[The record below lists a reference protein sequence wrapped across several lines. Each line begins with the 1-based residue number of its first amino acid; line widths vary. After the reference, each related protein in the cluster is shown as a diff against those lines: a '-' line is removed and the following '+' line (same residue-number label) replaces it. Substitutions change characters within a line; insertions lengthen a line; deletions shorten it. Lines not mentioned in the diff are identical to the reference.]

1 MNIDLSFFQSLI
13 AFLIIL
19 TPIVFI
25 HELGHFLFA
34 RLFGVRVEIF
44 SVGFGPILLSYN
56 DSKGTKWQVA
66 AIPIGGFVKMYGEL
80 NVSPEVAMET
90 SKEGSFQFAYPW
102 QRLLIVFAG
111 PLFNFLLTII
121 LIAGIYIFFGKVE
134 ISNQVNDVVVGSP
147 AQQAGIISNDKII
160 SINNIKVKNFEEIR
174 QIIFESPNKELEFE
188 INRNDNIIIV

>member
-44 SVGFGPILLSYN
+44 SVGFGPILFSYN
-56 DSKGTKWQVA
+56 DKKGTKWQVA

-80 NVSPEVAMET
+80 NVSPEVAMENN
-90 SKEGSFQFAYPW
+90 KKGSFQFAYPW

-111 PLFNFLLTII
+111 PFFNFLLTII

-134 ISNQVNDVVVGSP
+134 ISH
-147 AQQAGIISNDKII
+147 
-160 SINNIKVKNFEEIR
+160 ER
-174 QIIFESPNKELEFE
+174 T
-188 INRNDNIIIV
+188 

>member
-44 SVGFGPILLSYN
+44 SVGFGPILFSYN
-56 DSKGTKWQVA
+56 DKKGTKWQVA

-80 NVSPEVAMET
+80 NVSPEVAKET
-90 SKEGSFQFAYPW
+90 NKKGSFQFAHPW

-111 PLFNFLLTII
+111 PLFNFLLTISF
-121 LIAGIYIFFGKVE
+121 LKFFVLHAKHPV
-134 ISNQVNDVVVGSP
+134 
-147 AQQAGIISNDKII
+147 A
-160 SINNIKVKNFEEIR
+160 
-174 QIIFESPNKELEFE
+174 
-188 INRNDNIIIV
+188 